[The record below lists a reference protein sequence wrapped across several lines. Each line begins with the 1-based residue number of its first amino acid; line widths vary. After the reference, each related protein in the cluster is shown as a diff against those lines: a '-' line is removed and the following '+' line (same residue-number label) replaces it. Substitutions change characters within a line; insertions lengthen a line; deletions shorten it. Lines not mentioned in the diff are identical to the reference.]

1 MLTIFPV
8 QGLPDIVKGDNLGRL
23 VVTKFRETGEEIR
36 RGDIIIVS
44 QKIVS
49 KAEGRIVP
57 LTRVKPSPFAVEIAK
72 EADKDPKH
80 VEVILRESKRIV
92 RMKSGHLITETRHG
106 FVCANAGIDMSN
118 VGRHS
123 DTVTLLP
130 LDPDK
135 SAAGIRSN
143 IRQLTGQDVPVI
155 ITDTFGRAWR
165 IGHVNFAIGVSGLR
179 PIRDYRGTRDMY
191 RHVLHVTEIA
201 VADELASAAELVMNK
216 ADRVPVAVVRGYKF
230 RRGNGT
236 GRDLIRPEE
245 SDLFR

>member
-1 MLTIFPV
+1 MLSVFPV
-8 QGLPDIVKGDNLGRL
+8 TGLPDISKGDDLGKLIVKG
-23 VVTKFRETGEEIR
+23 FREGGEEIR
-36 RGDIIIVS
+36 KGDIVIVS
-44 QKIVS
+44 QKAVS
-49 KAEGRIVP
+49 KAEGRIVS
-57 LTRVKPSPFAVEIAK
+57 LAKVKPSAFAVEIAK

-80 VEVILRESKRIV
+80 VELILRESKKIV

-118 VGRHS
+118 VGKQPN
-123 DTVTLLP
+123 TVTLLP

-135 SAAGIRSN
+135 SAAGVRSSIR
-143 IRQLTGQDVPVI
+143 RQTGQDVPVV

-165 IGHVNFAIGVSGLR
+165 LGQVNFAIGVSGLR

-191 RHVLHVTEIA
+191 HYVLHVTEIA
-201 VADELASAAELVMNK
+201 VADELAAAAELVMNK
-216 ADRVPVAVVRGYKF
+216 ADRVPVAVVRGYSF

-245 SDLFR
+245 LDLFR

>member
-8 QGLPDIVKGDNLGRL
+8 LGLPDISKGDNLGKL
-23 VVTKFRETGEEIR
+23 IVTKLREAGEEIQR
-36 RGDIIIVS
+36 ADIVIVS

-49 KAEGRIVP
+49 KAEGRIVS
-57 LTRVKPSPFAVEIAK
+57 LTRVRPSPFALEIAR

-80 VEVILRESKRIV
+80 VEMILRESKKII
-92 RMKSGHLITETRHG
+92 RMKNGHLITETRHG

-130 LDPDK
+130 QDPDK
-135 SAAGIRSN
+135 SAASIRSN

-165 IGHVNFAIGVSGLR
+165 LGQVNFAIGVSGLR

-191 RHVLHVTEIA
+191 RHVLRVTEIA

-216 ADRVPVAVVRGYKF
+216 ADRVPVAVVRGYKA
-230 RRGNGT
+230 RRGSGT